1 MAALFTPWLFGQA
14 RGLATTSTIED
25 EYPLK
30 LPEDFLWGVAVAAQ
44 HVEHQQPSDWTAF
57 ERRVIR
63 EGKTGTGDQPG
74 QAKPGHIRD
83 LDTVSAEVRQK
94 KVDFDNRYENDFQE
108 LAKLGL
114 NSYRFS
120 LSWARLFPRA
130 DMKAP
135 DPEGVAFY
143 QDVIAA
149 AKANGLA
156 PHRLI

>member
-1 MAALFTPWLFGQA
+1 MVKRISVITLLALAAFITVALFTPWLIGETRGKQTASQIQA
-14 RGLATTSTIED
+14 D
-25 EYPLK
+25 YPLSF
-30 LPEDFLWGVAVAAQ
+30 PSEFSWGVAVAAQ

-94 KVDFDNRYENDFQE
+94 KVDFDNRYESDFQE

-120 LSWARLFPRA
+120 LSWARLF
-130 DMKAP
+130 
-135 DPEGVAFY
+135 
-143 QDVIAA
+143 
-149 AKANGLA
+149 LS
-156 PHRLI
+156 LIHI